1 MSILRRVKNR
11 VHGWAFELNLIRR
24 VHNISRYWAS
34 GEIRKQSFFDGT
46 VRALVLS
53 PHPDDESIGCG
64 GTIGLMKAA
73 GATVD
78 VLFMTSGEAG
88 HPEPPKAELAK
99 AFLEQRKKEAASACG
114 VLGVDNI
121 FFLEG
126 RDGELNLQ
134 ASLAMPLAR
143 QIDLGKYDVIFCPW
157 PYDSHSDH
165 EATYRLFRAAML
177 KCVESIKQVWLYE
190 VWNPLHANRIV
201 NIDETIEKKCEA
213 LSNYHSQ
220 VAQND
225 LPAKVRGLAQYRS
238 IHLPNANHAEAF
250 MVLDGDDLALLP

>member
-1 MSILRRVKNR
+1 
-11 VHGWAFELNLIRR
+11 

-34 GEIRKQSFFDGT
+34 GEIRKQSFFDGA

-99 AFLEQRKKEAASACG
+99 ALLEQRKKEAASACG

-121 FFLEG
+121 FFLGG
-126 RDGELNLQ
+126 RDGE
-134 ASLAMPLAR
+134 
-143 QIDLGKYDVIFCPW
+143 
-157 PYDSHSDH
+157 
-165 EATYRLFRAAML
+165 
-177 KCVESIKQVWLYE
+177 
-190 VWNPLHANRIV
+190 
-201 NIDETIEKKCEA
+201 
-213 LSNYHSQ
+213 
-220 VAQND
+220 
-225 LPAKVRGLAQYRS
+225 
-238 IHLPNANHAEAF
+238 
-250 MVLDGDDLALLP
+250 